1 MNTSVYKSFCKVCQ
15 DAGKSEAEYTSHN
28 VREPRGTQCPTL
40 LAQECRNCY
49 RRGHTI
55 KYCPLTKTQT
65 VTTKVVTKVETK
77 VVTKIQVPKNVF
89 MLLDSDSEDEKEEE
103 IKENVAPTPVL
114 HASLKAVQKQA
125 LNFKSIIS
133 LTEQQVKAAAVA
145 KAIKALEPE
154 KPKKTAIIVTPTIKT
169 RWADAVS
176 DSSGD
181 EDEDE
186 DEYYEDNSSW

>member
-49 RRGHTI
+49 KRGHTI
-55 KYCPLTKTQT
+55 KYCPSAKAQT
-65 VTTKVVTKVETK
+65 VTTKVVTKVTPKVTTK
-77 VVTKIQVPKNVF
+77 THMPKNVF
-89 MLLDSDSEDEKEEE
+89 MILDSDSEDEKEEK
-103 IKENVAPTPVL
+103 IVKVAPTPVL
-114 HASLKAVQKQA
+114 NADLKANQKRV

-133 LTEQQVKAAAVA
+133 LTEQQVQAAAVA
-145 KAIKALEPE
+145 AAMKSEPE
-154 KPKKTAIIVTPTIKT
+154 KPKKAVIIVTPTIKT

-181 EDEDE
+181 EE
-186 DEYYEDNSSW
+186 DEYYEDNSW